1 MDSRRRVGRL
11 VFVGL
16 MFLGAGV
23 GLLVGN
29 VIAWGSIGM
38 GLGFIAMALLRL
50 VDEEKSAEATPCPP
64 PLPAGGRFGAVVLLG
79 LGVVFTAIGI
89 ALLLGLVVPWRTV
102 GALFTVLMGLG
113 FLWWGASLLRA
124 KTSQS

>member
-50 VDEEKSAEATPCPP
+50 GDEEKSAEATPCPP
-64 PLPAGGRFGAVVLLG
+64 SLPTGGRFGAVPLLG
-79 LGVVFTAIGI
+79 LGVIFTATGVV
-89 ALLLGLVVPWRTV
+89 LLLGLAVPWKTV
-102 GALFTVLMGLG
+102 SALFLVLMGLG
-113 FLWWGASLLRA
+113 FLWWGASLLR
-124 KTSQS
+124 TRQS